1 MLERP
6 IDVTERKSRAAARLW
21 LRLYP
26 KPWRQR
32 YGDELLDLL
41 EGGRLGFQGAIDVVA
56 GAIDARLSRHWTS
69 RARSA
74 AATTEDDGWRKIMQ
88 LKSVCASHA
97 VRYTKRD
104 ALLGAGLML
113 VLTAVLTA
121 ASVAAR
127 RSGMEIS
134 ADLLMMMAFPG
145 STLAALPFTSL
156 KGQRVRVQGVM
167 IGGTLA
173 LLTLISLTAS
183 VINRGS

>member
-6 IDVTERKSRAAARLW
+6 IDVTERKSRAAARLL

-32 YGDELLDLL
+32 YGDELLELL
-41 EGGRLGFQGAIDVVA
+41 ESGRLGIQGAIDVVA
-56 GAIDARLSRHWTS
+56 GAIDARLSRHWS
-69 RARSA
+69 RPRSA
-74 AATTEDDGWRKIMQ
+74 AVTTEDDGWRKIMQ
-88 LKSVCASHA
+88 LKTVCASHA

-134 ADLLMMMAFPG
+134 ADFLMMMAFPG

-156 KGQRVRVQGVM
+156 NGQRLRVQAVM